1 MSLSVERAAS
11 LPGPDLMSPA
21 IGHPPY
27 HFLGQC
33 MREAPGEVPGLQ
45 FEQREAV
52 QGMLAAVTD
61 GRGDLPGALIAQT
74 ALRAGCDH
82 VLTFDKKAARDA
94 GFRLLEI
101 GSQ

>member
-1 MSLSVERAAS
+1 MSLSVERAAP
-11 LPGPDLMSPA
+11 LPGPDLIPPA

-27 HFLGQC
+27 HFLGQR

-61 GRGDLPGALIAQT
+61 GRGDFPDALIAQI
-74 ALRAGCDH
+74 ALKAGCDH
-82 VLTFDKKAARDA
+82 VLTFEKKAARDA
-94 GFRLLEI
+94 GFSLLEI